1 MGVSC
6 LSVPTSHVQDQLHN
20 LQNENVNLTIIM
32 DVMIVI
38 SFEKNIKLLSHDV
51 TIICG

>member
-6 LSVPTSHVQDQLHN
+6 LSAPTFHVQNQLHN
-20 LQNENVNLTIIM
+20 LQNQNVNLTIII
-32 DVMIVI
+32 DVMVVV
-38 SFEKNIKLLSHDV
+38 SFEKDIKLLNHDV